1 MNKAKQRV
9 FIETVDLEAKI
20 DKLIMFTK
28 TEKYKQLKFRMRF
41 LLREQLFFMKRY
53 HKVLRKR
60 VIIWDK

>member
-1 MNKAKQRV
+1 M
-9 FIETVDLEAKI
+9 ELEAKI
-20 DKLIMFTK
+20 GKLIMFTK

-41 LLREQLFFMKRY
+41 LLRKQLFFMKRY

>member
-9 FIETVDLEAKI
+9 FIETMELEAKI
-20 DKLIMFTK
+20 GKLIVFTK
-28 TEKYKQLKFRMRF
+28 TEKYKQLKFRMRL
-41 LLREQLFFMKRY
+41 LLRKQLFFMKRY